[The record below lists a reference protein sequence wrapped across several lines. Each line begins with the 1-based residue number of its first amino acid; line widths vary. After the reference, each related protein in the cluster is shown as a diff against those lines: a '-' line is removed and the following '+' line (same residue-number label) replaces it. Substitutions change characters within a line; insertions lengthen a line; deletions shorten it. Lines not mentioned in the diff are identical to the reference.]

1 MFLMMACDLRQG
13 LSSARDRRCLFGEV
27 WWKQP
32 LIAEGNTTAHSC
44 EVQYNLPATWTLPT
58 KISSNTKFHI
68 VCFAR
73 CCTEV
78 LLAIS
83 MFARGQRGCSLPHK
97 VTPVHL
103 ALAPDIIANA
113 SGSSWLLSGPRYNFQ
128 HPVQAVKHSH
138 IQSYTSD
145 LHQQPILATK
155 LRRRPLTVVYPT
167 LIRH

>member
-1 MFLMMACDLRQG
+1 VTCGKGFRRPAIVVASLGKCG
-13 LSSARDRRCLFGEV
+13 GSSLSLQKGTRPRTPV
-27 WWKQP
+27 K
-32 LIAEGNTTAHSC
+32 
-44 EVQYNLPATWTLPT
+44 YNLPITWKLPT
-58 KISSNTKFHI
+58 SNSKFHI

-83 MFARGQRGCSLPHK
+83 KFARGQRGCSLPHK

-145 LHQQPILATK
+145 LHQQPILDAK
-155 LRRRPLTVVYPT
+155 LHRRPLTVVYPT
-167 LIRH
+167 LLRS

>member
-1 MFLMMACDLRQG
+1 VTCGKGFRRPAIVVASLGKCG
-13 LSSARDRRCLFGEV
+13 GSSLSLQKGTRPRTPVKYS
-27 WWKQP
+27 
-32 LIAEGNTTAHSC
+32 
-44 EVQYNLPATWTLPT
+44 